1 MTELTMGQ
9 RIAARRKLLNLSQ
22 EALSERLDV
31 SRQSVSKW
39 ESDGAIPEVDKL
51 IALSRIYGVSVGWL
65 LGTEEHPTPQSDTL
79 TDGQLKM
86 VEQIVMGYQAPRQK
100 HGVWRWAA
108 AFSCLAAL
116 VAVFFFYTQKQN
128 SVLASENAAIQE
140 QISAL
145 SQGNAQIRNQI
156 DSMDTVLKTQQQAN
170 KLLRTY
176 APLCHLSDD
185 AERVEITFYFYPKLY
200 QENLTAYLSILNPE
214 AGVSQMLQCKWS
226 QDRYMVHV
234 TLPLA
239 DRYQYSFLLVSD
251 TGYQEEIL
259 ESNTYFSDPL
269 THSRFY
275 IATDHPKYTQIRN
288 WKTAPISPEQTV
300 YRFNAPVYMPRIQEK
315 TGYIPFREAK
325 AVLLHNGTVIWEGD
339 YAKDFLELY
348 KKEYVACPLT
358 LDLQIDLPAL
368 QEGDELIL
376 ELQATTHTDRSIVTR
391 LDHLL
396 VTQE

>member
-22 EALSERLDV
+22 EALSEQLDV

-65 LGTEEHPTPQSDTL
+65 LGTEEHPAPQSDTL

-86 VEQIVMGYQAPRQK
+86 VEEIVRRYQAPRRK
-100 HGVWRWAA
+100 HGIWRWVASFA
-108 AFSCLAAL
+108 CLAA
-116 VAVFFFYTQKQN
+116 VIAVFCFYTKKQN
-128 SVLASENAAIQE
+128 VVLASENAAIQE

-145 SQGNAQIRNQI
+145 SEGNAQIQNQI

-176 APLCHLSDD
+176 TPLCHLSDD
-185 AERVEITFYFYPKLY
+185 AKTVEITFYFYPKLY
-200 QENLTAYLSILNPE
+200 HENLTAYLSILNPE

-234 TLPLA
+234 SLPLA

-251 TGYQEEIL
+251 TGYEEEIL
-259 ESNTYFSDPL
+259 ASNTYFSDPL
-269 THSRFY
+269 THSCFY
-275 IATDHPKYTQIRN
+275 IAKEHPKYTQIRN
-288 WKTAPISPEQTV
+288 WKTAPICKDETV
-300 YRFNAPVYMPRIQEK
+300 YRYNAPVYMPRIQEK

-325 AVLLHNGTVIWEGD
+325 VVLLYNGTVIWEGD
-339 YAKDFLELY
+339 YSKDFLELY
-348 KKEYVACPLT
+348 KREYAACPLT
-358 LDLQIDLPAL
+358 LDLQIDLPSL

-376 ELQATTHTDRSIVTR
+376 ELQADTHTDRSIVTR

-396 VTQE
+396 VTDE